1 MKSIDVFL
9 YDASYEKIYASCDA
23 CAQKTVM
30 QNGIGK
36 CIDGTC
42 HGGGCED
49 YLYTIVLIG
58 IDDSGNRILFRD
70 PRFLPFLYFSTTE
83 SSPKNVASAL
93 KHRFKSDI
101 VVNDRRSPKRTMRG
115 FLPAEVMSVSSTF
128 VSVLDNVANYLRS
141 AKCVVYD
148 EGIRYDDKYL
158 SWANIRLG
166 SWVTVRCYSVSA
178 NIGKVDEEFIVHDFA
193 TLERDDI
200 PDPSVLC
207 FDIECKSH
215 DANAFPDPY
224 NITAEVYM
232 ICSIYRNR
240 DIVRK
245 ICYCLTTVSV
255 DVSAE
260 YQKFD
265 TEFELIMKFLED
277 INSLDPDIITGYN
290 VLSFDFSYIYRRIC
304 YMIDTHFN
312 LSRIRGYRG
321 YFRELEWSSSAYG
334 NNAFFIPVCFG
345 RMLLDVMQ
353 YVKREMRFQKV
364 SLAHVSEKILGNTK
378 MDLTPKDMFA
388 CMNINDAESICTVAE
403 YCMRDV
409 ELTIAIFD
417 KSNMW
422 YGCVE
427 LSRLTDTR
435 IEELY
440 TRGESRKIL
449 MQLYRE
455 CYLSDVVMQEY
466 VGRSYKFQGAFVMDP
481 VIGVHRWCTVL
492 DFSSLYPSIVIS
504 NNICYTTY
512 TDRRTSCHEIVVEG
526 ITHRFVNDRI
536 GVVPG
541 LLKALLDE
549 RKRYKSLIKTCRPG
563 STLAMI
569 YDKRQNALKICANA
583 VYGCFGTRSIAAL
596 YFPQGAECVTS
607 MGRNYIADAKS
618 IIEEEH
624 GYRVLYGDTDS
635 CMVGMSVDS
644 LEECTAIGKEIA
656 RAVSEKF
663 PIGVTLEMDTIFRS
677 ILLVTKKRYAGV
689 DAKTGD
695 VKIKGLVS
703 VRNDTCAFIKRVND
717 AVLRM
722 ILDYSTRDRLEE
734 YISGMIESLHDGKI
748 ILKDLYMSTTLKG
761 NYTSDTCPTAVFTNA
776 SAANGRRYAPGTK
789 IDYLVVESDE
799 KLQGH
804 KWKDVVYFNEHEDM
818 IDLIFYEE
826 RLTKSLK
833 GIMNVLDV

>member
-1 MKSIDVFL
+1 MKSVDVFL
-9 YDASYEKIYASCDA
+9 YDASYEKVYASCDA
-23 CAQKTVM
+23 CARKTTI
-30 QNGIGK
+30 QNGVDR
-36 CIDGTC
+36 CTDGSC
-42 HGGGCED
+42 HVGGCED

-58 IDDSGNRILFRD
+58 IDESGNRVLFRD
-70 PRFLPFLYFSTTE
+70 PRFLPFLYFSTTAK
-83 SSPKNVASAL
+83 SPKNVASAL
-93 KHRFKSDI
+93 KRKFKSE
-101 VVNDRRSPKRTMRG
+101 VFVNDRKSPKRTMRG
-115 FLPAEVMSVSSTF
+115 FLPAEVMSVGSCF
-128 VSVLDNVANYLRS
+128 VSVLDSVASYLRS
-141 AKCVVYD
+141 VDCVVYD
-148 EGIRYDDKYL
+148 DGIRYDDKYL

-166 SWVTVRCYSVSA
+166 SWVTVRCHPVA
-178 NIGKVDEEFIVHDFA
+178 AKIGRVDREFVVQEYEI
-193 TLERDDI
+193 LERDDI

-215 DANAFPDPY
+215 DENAFPDPY
-224 NITAEVYM
+224 NAAAEVYM
-232 ICSIYRNR
+232 ICAMYRNR
-240 DIVRK
+240 DVVRK
-245 ICYCLTTVSV
+245 TCYCLTTVSAEV
-255 DVSAE
+255 DAE
-260 YQKFD
+260 YRKFD
-265 TEFELIMKFLED
+265 TEFELVIAFLED
-277 INSLDPDIITGYN
+277 VNSLDPDVITGYN

-364 SLAHVSEKILGNTK
+364 SLAYVSEKILGNTK
-378 MDLTPKDMFA
+378 VDLTPKDMFA
-388 CMNINDAESICTVAE
+388 CMKVNDAASIRTVAE

-409 ELTIAIFD
+409 ELTLAIFD

-455 CYLSDVVMQEY
+455 CYRSDVVMQEY
-466 VGRSYKFQGAFVMDP
+466 VGRPYKFQGAFVMDP
-481 VIGVHRWCTVL
+481 AVGIHQWCTVL

-512 TDRRTSCHEIVVEG
+512 TDDRTRCHEIPVDGTV
-526 ITHRFVNDRI
+526 HRFVNDRVGI
-536 GVVPG
+536 VPG
-541 LLKALLDE
+541 LLKTLLDE
-549 RKRYKSLIKTCRPG
+549 RKRYKGLIKTCAPG
-563 STLAMI
+563 STVAMI

-607 MGRNYIADAKS
+607 MGRNYVSEAKS
-618 IIEEEH
+618 IIEDEH

-635 CMVGMSVDS
+635 CMVGMSVAS
-644 LEECTAIGKEIA
+644 LEECAAIGNDIA
-656 RAVSEKF
+656 RVVSERF
-663 PIGVTLEMDTIFRS
+663 PVGVSLEMDTVFRC
-677 ILLVTKKRYAGV
+677 ILFVTKKRYAGV
-689 DAKTGD
+689 DARTGD

-703 VRNDTCAFIKRVND
+703 VRNDTCAFIRRVND

-722 ILDYSTRDRLEE
+722 ILDCATKDRLEA
-734 YISGMIESLHDGKI
+734 YVSDMIASLHAGAVDV
-748 ILKDLYMSTTLKG
+748 KDLYMSTTLKG
-761 NYTSDTCPTAVFTNA
+761 NYASDSCPTSVFTTV
-776 SAANGRRYAPGTK
+776 SATRGRRYAPGTK
-789 IDYLVVESDE
+789 IDYLVVESAE

-804 KWKDVVYFNEHEDM
+804 KWRDVVYFDEREDS
-818 IDLIFYEE
+818 IDRKFYEE
-826 RLTKSLK
+826 RLVKSLK
-833 GIMNVLDV
+833 GVMSVLE